1 MADPARQWLETDGD
15 GRHSREKPLSGM
27 AVKTLSK
34 IQLETVLLAYL
45 MREPQTG
52 RDLMDNIHRDSGVR
66 FSPGRVYPT
75 LAGLVKQGLLTPVRG
90 TRQIVYHP
98 VDRARLQ
105 RCVETRLDESASL
118 IEFVKSLYRVA
129 MERR

>member
-1 MADPARQWLETDGD
+1 MAEFARSPSGANHDGNSSD
-15 GRHSREKPLSGM
+15 KPLSGM

-34 IQLETVLLAYL
+34 VQLETVMLAYL

-52 RDLMDNIHRDSGVR
+52 KDLMDRIHRDSGVR

-90 TRQIVYHP
+90 PRQIVYHP
-98 VDRARLQ
+98 ADRDRLQ
-105 RCVETRLDESASL
+105 RCVETRLNESASL
-118 IEFVKSLYRVA
+118 IAFVKGLYRVVQLQ
-129 MERR
+129 R

>member
-1 MADPARQWLETDGD
+1 
-15 GRHSREKPLSGM
+15 M
-27 AVKTLSK
+27 AVRTLSK
-34 IQLETVLLAYL
+34 VQLETVLLAYL

-52 RDLMDNIHRDSGVR
+52 RALMDNIHRDSGVR

-75 LAGLVKQGLLTPVRG
+75 LAGLVRQGLLTPVRR

-105 RCVETRLDESASL
+105 KCVETRLDESTSL
-118 IEFVKSLYRVA
+118 IEFVKGLCRVA
-129 MERR
+129 LERR